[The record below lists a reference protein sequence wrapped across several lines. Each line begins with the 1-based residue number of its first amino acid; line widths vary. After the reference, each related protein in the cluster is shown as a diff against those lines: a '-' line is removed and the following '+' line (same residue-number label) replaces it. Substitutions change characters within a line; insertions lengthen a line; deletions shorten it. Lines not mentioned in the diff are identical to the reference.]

1 MVIQTCINFCKEVR
15 EKRWEVEKENKIPFL
30 MPTPEIPTFED
41 KKMGGC
47 TSSRNFGLELFVS
60 KFVTF

>member
-15 EKRWEVEKENKIPFL
+15 EKRWEVEKENKFPFL
-30 MPTPEIPTFED
+30 MPTAEIPTFED
-41 KKMGGC
+41 KKTGDC
-47 TSSRNFGLELFVS
+47 TSSHDFGLEHFVS

>member
-30 MPTPEIPTFED
+30 MPTQEIPTFED
-41 KKMGGC
+41 KKTGGC
-47 TSSRNFGLELFVS
+47 TSSHDFGS
-60 KFVTF
+60 